1 MKKALMLILVAVLVF
16 SQMSVFASSLTTV
29 TGTVYSDQTTIGESK
44 TVIEIKNE
52 LDAAGI
58 QDVLPTDWAAGSI
71 TVLVESGLMTPDANG
86 DFNPQSTLEA
96 GTAVTVFAKVL
107 GIANMNDTQ
116 EVALK
121 KAQDAGFVSNAT
133 NVDDVYTRMDVAT
146 MLADALGLTV
156 TPVYSPIGFP
166 FNEFSGLTPMERGI
180 LVALY
185 NQGIFA
191 GYPDGTFRP
200 EQSLTK
206 AELAMLVD
214 RILTQQA

>member
-1 MKKALMLILVAVLVF
+1 MKKALMLVLVAVLVF
-16 SQMSVFASSLTTV
+16 SQMSVFASATV

-44 TVIEIKNE
+44 TVTEIKNE

-86 DFNPQSTLEA
+86 DFNPQSTLDA
-96 GTAVTVFAKVL
+96 GTAVAVFAKVL
-107 GIANMNDTQ
+107 GIANMNDTPEEALQAAQ
-116 EVALK
+116 EAGLVA
-121 KAQDAGFVSNAT
+121 DST
-133 NVDDVYTRMDVAT
+133 EVDTVYTRMDVAI
-146 MLADALGLTV
+146 MLANALGLTV
-156 TPVYSPIGFP
+156 NPVYTQVGFP
-166 FNEFSGLTPMERGI
+166 FNEYFTLTPLERGV
-180 LVALY
+180 LVAVY

-200 EQSLTK
+200 DQPLTK